1 MRTICCKWSAIWKKK
16 KNEMTF
22 NVLFLQSNYIA
33 MIDVEDIDNA
43 ILYLLLSNDQIR
55 DWTSQRGRDAVE
67 SREFFLCPYQ

>member
-1 MRTICCKWSAIWKKK
+1 
-16 KNEMTF
+16 MTF

-55 DWTSQRGRDAVE
+55 DWTSQLGRDAVE
-67 SREFFLCPYQ
+67 SRELFLCPYQ